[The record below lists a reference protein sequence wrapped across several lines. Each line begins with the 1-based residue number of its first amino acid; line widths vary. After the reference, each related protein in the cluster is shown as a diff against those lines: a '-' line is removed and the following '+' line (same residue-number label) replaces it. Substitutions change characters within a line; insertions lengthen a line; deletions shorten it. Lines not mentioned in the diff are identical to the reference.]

1 MKNQLLNQQ
10 DYIAER
16 FRYVDD
22 HVQQLS
28 KLALL
33 KIQSLQLSRKNRF
46 LGALK
51 KQEME
56 EYLHA
61 SLLNLVP
68 NTYVLSEEGFYF
80 ATQDN

>member
-1 MKNQLLNQQ
+1 
-10 DYIAER
+10 
-16 FRYVDD
+16 
-22 HVQQLS
+22 
-28 KLALL
+28 
-33 KIQSLQLSRKNRF
+33 LQLSRKNRF

-56 EYLHA
+56 EYLHS